1 ESAKWASDFTAG
13 GLVDV
18 ERRNLSVNQSN
29 VEMASK
35 EATIFKQKANY
46 IDISVIQNLPSR
58 CGLIVGD
65 GQLARLAYS
74 SPILVEKS
82 DKCVTSFETQAIS
95 SREFLASIRETN
107 DKPKTAS
114 DKKVKNNRNTK
125 PVDNP
130 QSGTMV
136 NRERVNSAVDADRVD
151 SVMAELTL
159 PDDNHGDNYHEHS

>member
-1 ESAKWASDFTAG
+1 
-13 GLVDV
+13 
-18 ERRNLSVNQSN
+18 
-29 VEMASK
+29 
-35 EATIFKQKANY
+35 
-46 IDISVIQNLPSR
+46 
-58 CGLIVGD
+58 
-65 GQLARLAYS
+65 
-74 SPILVEKS
+74 
-82 DKCVTSFETQAIS
+82 
-95 SREFLASIRETN
+95 LASIRETN